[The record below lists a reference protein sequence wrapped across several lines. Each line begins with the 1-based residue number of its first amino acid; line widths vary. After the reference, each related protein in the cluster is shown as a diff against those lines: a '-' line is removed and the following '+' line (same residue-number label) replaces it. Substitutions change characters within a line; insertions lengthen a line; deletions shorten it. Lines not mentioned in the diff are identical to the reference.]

1 MVTVAVI
8 GSPDPPSIPGLC
20 CIVNLC
26 VLRQIQS
33 FGGCTHG
40 LLLLVRNVLF
50 LLSGTSA
57 APRVTYEQQK
67 SCVGMGI
74 LARQRKHFYLTALW
88 TNILHV
94 HTFVSVS
101 DHGHSSCHWE
111 PGPTVY
117 SRPLLHRE
125 FVCAQTDA
133 ELRRQ
138 YARPLFAC
146 QKGYVSV
153 LRHKRCSKSDT

>member
-8 GSPDPPSIPGLC
+8 GSVDPPSIPGLC
-20 CIVNLC
+20 CIINLC

-67 SCVGMGI
+67 SCVSIGI
-74 LARQRKHFYLTALW
+74 LARQRNHFYLTVLW
-88 TNILHV
+88 TSILYV

-111 PGPTVY
+111 ARPTVY
-117 SRPLLHRE
+117 SRPLLHCE
-125 FVCAQTDA
+125 FDSAQTDA
-133 ELRRQ
+133 ELRRL
-138 YARPLFAC
+138 YARPRFAC
-146 QKGYVSV
+146 QERLFLLSGTSAAPRVE
-153 LRHKRCSKSDT
+153 